1 MKRVIFLALL
11 FIVSSCTYNELIIGC
26 TDSAA
31 YNYDQN
37 ATIDDGLC
45 ILDSCLSEPSFLEC
59 VKPIIDNNCI
69 SCHSY
74 GGSADHIL
82 LTDYNFI
89 KEADNIYDIVNSINT
104 SMPKDGLMPQE
115 NINVIEKWFENGASN
130 N

>member
-1 MKRVIFLALL
+1 MLRVIILFFL
-11 FIVSSCTYNELIIGC
+11 FIVSSCTYNELITGC
-26 TDSAA
+26 TDPTAS
-31 YNYDQN
+31 NYDQN
-37 ATIDDGLC
+37 ATIDNGLC

-59 VKPIIDNNCI
+59 VKPIIDNNCV

-74 GGSADHIL
+74 GGASGHIL

-89 KEADNIYDIVNSINT
+89 IAADNIYDIVNSINT
-104 SMPKDGLMPQE
+104 SMPKGGLMPQE

>member
-1 MKRVIFLALL
+1 MLRVIVLFFL
-11 FIVSSCTYNELIIGC
+11 FIVSSCTYNELITGC
-26 TDSAA
+26 TDPTAS
-31 YNYDQN
+31 NYDPN
-37 ATIDDGLC
+37 ATIDNNLC
-45 ILDSCLSEPSFLEC
+45 ILDLCLSEPSFLEC
-59 VKPIIDNNCI
+59 VKPIIDNNCV

-104 SMPKDGLMPQE
+104 SMPKGGLMPQE

>member
-1 MKRVIFLALL
+1 MKRIIFLVLL

-59 VKPIIDNNCI
+59 VKPIIDYNCI